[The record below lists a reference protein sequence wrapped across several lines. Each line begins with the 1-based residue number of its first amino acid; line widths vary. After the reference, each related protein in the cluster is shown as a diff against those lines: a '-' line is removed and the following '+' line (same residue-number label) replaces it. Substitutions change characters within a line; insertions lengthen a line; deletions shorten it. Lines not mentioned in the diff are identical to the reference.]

1 MYIDKDLYVKIL
13 DSVPIA
19 TVDIVILNKKKDKVL
34 LFKRSN
40 NPLKGVYYTPG
51 GRINKNEPINN
62 AVVRKMKEELD
73 LDLNLNNLKYL
84 GIIEEFFEKSS
95 FENIKVHCINVVY
108 SYILEDNIEINLD
121 QQHENYNWF
130 DVKDQKLHFYVR
142 QKINLL
148 NPLTS

>member
-1 MYIDKDLYVKIL
+1 MHESLMYGI
-13 DSVPIA
+13 
-19 TVDIVILNKKKDKVL
+19 
-34 LFKRSN
+34 
-40 NPLKGVYYTPG
+40 KGPYWSGTQ
-51 GRINKNEPINN
+51 NKNGYTWSSCFSSSPWWTIFTN
-62 AVVRKMKEELD
+62 RKGKEELN
-73 LDLNLNNLKYL
+73 LDLNFNNLKYL

>member
-1 MYIDKDLYVKIL
+1 M
-13 DSVPIA
+13 
-19 TVDIVILNKKKDKVL
+19 L

-108 SYILEDNIEINLD
+108 SYILEDDIEINLD